1 MIGDIRKVTAGLGGD
16 AALFFGSE
24 KTALYDTGMA
34 YCGAALVENIKKEL
48 NGRKLDYVL
57 LSHTHYD
64 HLGAL
69 PFLRKEWPDLI
80 AFGSAHGKAVL
91 EKPSA
96 LALIRRLG
104 NTAAKQYLGPDA
116 APLDYDDSLLRI
128 DRVVGDGDMISLG
141 DRHIKVFETKGHT
154 NCSLTYYIVEDS
166 ILFASESTGVMVNGK
181 DMVASILTGYQDAI
195 DSIEKCRAIG
205 AKHIFTPHYLEVD
218 DEIAAVYWDMAKASA
233 EEVKDVI
240 LGCFAKGLSDEEAM
254 EVGKEHFWVG
264 ENKRQQPE
272 EAFMTNMKAKVKLMR
287 REFASGQ
294 EK

>member
-80 AFGSAHGKAVL
+80 AFGSVHGKAVL

-104 NTAAKQYLGPDA
+104 NTAAIQYLGPDA
-116 APLDYDDSLLRI
+116 APLDYDDALLRI

-154 NCSLTYYIVEDS
+154 NCSLAYFLIEDS
-166 ILFASESTGVMVNGK
+166 ILFASESTGVMINGRN
-181 DMVASILTGYQDAI
+181 MVASIMTGYGDAI
-195 DSIEKCRAIG
+195 ESIEKCRAIG
-205 AKHIFTPHYLEVD
+205 AQHIFTPHYLEVD
-218 DEIAAVYWDMAKASA
+218 SDIAAAYWDMARAAA
-233 EEVKDVI
+233 EELKDAI
-240 LGCFAKGLSDEEAM
+240 LGWFDKGYSDEKMIEM
-254 EVGKEHFWVG
+254 GKEYFWVG
-264 ENKRQQPE
+264 ENKKQQPE
-272 EAFMTNMKAKVKLMR
+272 EAFATNMKAKIKLMR